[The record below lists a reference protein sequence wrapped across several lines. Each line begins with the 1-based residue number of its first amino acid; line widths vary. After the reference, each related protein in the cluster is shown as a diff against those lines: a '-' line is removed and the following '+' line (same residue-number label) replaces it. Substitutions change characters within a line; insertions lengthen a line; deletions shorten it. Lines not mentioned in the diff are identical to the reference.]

1 MFPHFTHNKRCDLLI
16 IQVCVMVGQNIITV
30 TIIWVVA
37 QVRENFSTAQI
48 SIEPVSAPELTEVS
62 E

>member
-1 MFPHFTHNKRCDLLI
+1 
-16 IQVCVMVGQNIITV
+16 MVGQNIITV

-37 QVRENFSTAQI
+37 QVRENSNTAQI